1 MRNVVTL
8 KYSKNGVFLRK
19 VRSFVFR
26 NRKLSRNKHDF
37 FNKFWPKFGINFQ
50 LSYINANNFFTV
62 NNPIVLEIGFGMGFS
77 LCRTALNC
85 SSKNFLGVE
94 VYPPGVIS
102 CLKYIHMYNLKNI
115 RIIYYDAVEVL
126 NSMICDKSIFKV
138 QIFFPDPWLKRRH
151 RKRRIFTRYFAELVL
166 KKLVPNGGI
175 LHISTDCQSYA
186 EEILSIIGS
195 IDEYINLSKH
205 SNYIVKPDSRPV
217 THFEKRGRSLGNT
230 IFDLMFIVR

>member
-1 MRNVVTL
+1 MRNIVTL
-8 KYSKNGVFLRK
+8 QYSKNGVFLRK
-19 VRSFVFR
+19 IHSFVSR
-26 NRKLSRNKHDF
+26 NRKLSRNKHDV

-50 LSYINANNFFTV
+50 LSYINVNNFFVV

-77 LCRTALNC
+77 LCRTALNY

-94 VYPPGVIS
+94 VYLPGIVS
-102 CLKYIHMYNLKNI
+102 CLKYMHLYNLKNI
-115 RIIYYDAVEVL
+115 KIIYYDAVEVL
-126 NSMICDKSIFKV
+126 NSMICDKSIFKI

-151 RKRRIFTRYFAELVL
+151 RKRRIFTRSFAQLVL

-186 EEILSIIGS
+186 EEIVSIIGN
-195 IDEYINLSKH
+195 IDEYINLSKYN
-205 SNYIVKPDSRPV
+205 NYIVKPDSRPV
-217 THFEKRGRSLGNT
+217 TYFEERGKNLGNT